1 MSLTIPQK
9 KYLVKRI
16 DEVANQKASELK
28 DPEARKNREV
38 SQEGIKAGKLELR
51 TRTDIEKIEEMKIR
65 GATK

>member
-9 KYLVKRI
+9 KYLVTRI

-38 SQEGIKAGKLELR
+38 CQEGIKAGICSSVVNGLLQS
-51 TRTDIEKIEEMKIR
+51 
-65 GATK
+65 